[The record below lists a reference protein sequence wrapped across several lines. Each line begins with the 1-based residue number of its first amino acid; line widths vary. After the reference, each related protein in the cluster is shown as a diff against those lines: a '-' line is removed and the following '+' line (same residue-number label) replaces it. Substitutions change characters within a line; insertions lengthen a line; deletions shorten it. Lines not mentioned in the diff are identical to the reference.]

1 MGYLRSWMNYQ
12 KKLKKQL
19 TSEHA
24 YESKTKPSGM
34 WEYNLKT
41 KMLESRAGIS
51 SDNEINHVSY
61 PAEKQSDITGKKYSQ
76 VHLNINWLPWKH
88 DAKDYQSPFNFS
100 FIMFDSPRAQGRKN
114 NNVSMK
120 QKSR

>member
-1 MGYLRSWMNYQ
+1 MASLVSYGVPLVMDELSE
-12 KKLKKQL
+12 KVEKTTIL

-51 SDNEINHVSY
+51 SDNEIKHVSY
-61 PAEKQSDITGKKYSQ
+61 PAEKQSDITGKNTARS
-76 VHLNINWLPWKH
+76 I
-88 DAKDYQSPFNFS
+88 
-100 FIMFDSPRAQGRKN
+100 
-114 NNVSMK
+114 
-120 QKSR
+120 